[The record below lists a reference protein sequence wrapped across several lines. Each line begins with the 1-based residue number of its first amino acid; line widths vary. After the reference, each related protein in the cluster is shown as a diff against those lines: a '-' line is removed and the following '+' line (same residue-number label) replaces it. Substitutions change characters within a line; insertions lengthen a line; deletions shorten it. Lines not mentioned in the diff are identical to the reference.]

1 MNAYPLVSII
11 IPAYNTESYIAK
23 AIQSAQEQTLTNIEI
38 IVIDDCSTDNT
49 LAIAQSFNDPRITI
63 IHNSENIG
71 VASTRNKAIKLAKG
85 SWLALL
91 DSDDWYEPNR
101 LETLLEV
108 AQKTQADLVSDDVY
122 LIYDQA
128 PSPWTTVIKMS
139 GQTLAH
145 PLVLEPISFITKQK
159 FESKSLFVTI
169 TKPIINRQFLLGH
182 HLEYDPTLRQGEDYW
197 FYLDCLLQGA
207 KFIFYPYP
215 YYYQR
220 IRSGSLTQQ
229 KTSLRLEFYCRANQ
243 KFLEKTEV
251 KNSREL
257 TRALVK
263 NLRHLQRFKNYY
275 KVVEPLKEGKF
286 LEALQA
292 LNLDFLLLFPQRIP
306 QILANR
312 LTKETF

>member
-1 MNAYPLVSII
+1 MNAHPLVSII

-49 LAIAQSFNDPRITI
+49 LAIAQSFNDPRITVV
-63 IHNSENIG
+63 HNSENLG

-108 AQKTQADLVSDDVY
+108 AQKTQAVLVSDDVY

-159 FESKSLFVTI
+159 FESKSLFVTM
-169 TKPIINRQFLLGH
+169 TKPIINRQFLLAH
-182 HLEYDPTLRQGEDYW
+182 NLEYDPTLRQGQDYW
-197 FYLDCLLQGA
+197 FYLDCLLKEA

-220 IRSGSLTQQ
+220 TRPGSLTQQ
-229 KTSLRLEFYCRANQ
+229 KTSLRLESYCRANQ
-243 KFLEKTEV
+243 KFLEKIEV

-292 LNLDFLLLFPQRIP
+292 LNIDFLLLFLQRIP
-306 QILANR
+306 TL
-312 LTKETF
+312 L